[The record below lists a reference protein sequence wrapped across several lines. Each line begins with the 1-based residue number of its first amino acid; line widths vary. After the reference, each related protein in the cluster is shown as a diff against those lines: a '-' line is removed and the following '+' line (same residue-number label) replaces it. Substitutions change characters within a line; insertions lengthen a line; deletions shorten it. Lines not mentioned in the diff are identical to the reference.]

1 MSHIYNYRLD
11 TSVQL
16 DLPHS
21 MPRMSTSSTMLRVK
35 VHCSITST
43 SGWAAMP
50 VTLWCTQPMT
60 TVRCWPSVCLEDL
73 WCIERYDIIWC
84 LNGISLKCT
93 IHIATVISLLKI
105 FFISYKKEENFLRNF
120 FSLVILYTANIWCA
134 LIWTKILF
142 TWKFLT
148 QNFCEQN

>member
-1 MSHIYNYRLD
+1 MCVVLPLHALRGLFLNLELLATTNEIDLENNKNHIYNYRLD

-50 VTLWCTQPMT
+50 VTLWCTQPMS

-73 WCIERYDIIWC
+73 
-84 LNGISLKCT
+84 
-93 IHIATVISLLKI
+93 
-105 FFISYKKEENFLRNF
+105 
-120 FSLVILYTANIWCA
+120 
-134 LIWTKILF
+134 
-142 TWKFLT
+142 
-148 QNFCEQN
+148 